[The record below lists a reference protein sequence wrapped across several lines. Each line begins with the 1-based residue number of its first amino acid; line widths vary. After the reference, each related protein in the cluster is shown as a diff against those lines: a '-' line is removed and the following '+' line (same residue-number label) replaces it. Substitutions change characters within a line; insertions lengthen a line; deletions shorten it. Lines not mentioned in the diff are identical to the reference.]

1 MAEQRSLIEGLKT
14 TPPVEPTKEKEF
26 VYNRKSE
33 ALTTAA
39 ITINRV
45 PISTR
50 VREDFAK
57 ALKRASLRAQ
67 LKGIE
72 PNTLQ
77 DILEEAIEPWLNTNG
92 YLT

>member
-1 MAEQRSLIEGLKT
+1 MGERRSLIEGLKT
-14 TPPVEPTKEKEF
+14 TPPVEAAKEKGF
-26 VYNRKSE
+26 VYNRKPE
-33 ALTTAA
+33 PLTAA
-39 ITINRV
+39 VTLNRV

-57 ALKRASLRAQ
+57 ALKRASLERQ